1 MELNGQVPAYHV
13 HSHEFHSQY
22 HRMGKGWGCNLAG
35 PYFPSICEALG
46 SMPSTAEREGKG
58 MSGGAWDLE

>member
-1 MELNGQVPAYHV
+1 MVKCLPTMCTAM
-13 HSHEFHSQY
+13 SSIPSTT
-22 HRMGKGWGCNLAG
+22 RMGKGRGRNLAG